1 MMPQSRSTGINGN
14 IFSFLFVVIFWLIWI
29 APVAADHVDLK
40 RLTQPHSAVNFGT
53 GILANDNTRYGQY
66 NGLRDDGPYAIFN
79 VEIKK
84 RDENTGTWLNLTGRN
99 LGLSNRDIRFEHIKQ
114 RHWAYFI
121 DFSQTPRYEPFTVVT
136 AVTGTGS
143 AQLQVPASP
152 TTGEA
157 TQLKTKRQALTFGMS
172 RHLPGNFALEFHFRN
187 EEKDG
192 SRIFGRGNRLGPPL
206 PGVVGSYEFL
216 PEPIN
221 YTTRQFGGNLNYNGK
236 QLQLSGGYYG
246 TMFVNRNTALYTTEG
261 STNGGIYAPGL
272 FSPIALP
279 PDNQSHQAFLSG
291 NYSFTPSTHGNFKT
305 AYTHATQ
312 TDSFF
317 STQFLASGIGN
328 NLGGRIDTALVQAGM
343 TSRPLPKLSLLGNI
357 RFEDRDDNTP
367 VLLYNPLAFQPDLN
381 GNRWSGFNQPRSFST
396 LTGKFEASYALPMNF
411 RFVGGID
418 YELWHRRWQPAIVG
432 HRIRTDE
439 ISYRAEL
446 RRTLADTL
454 TGSISYIH
462 SDRSGS
468 PFISTQTAT
477 GEPFFNTIAPL
488 NLADRKRDVV
498 RLSLNW
504 EPIETLSLQ
513 AMVHESFDDYDHR
526 SGSNLGLRNG
536 SARNY
541 SLDAA
546 YTISENLQAIA
557 WFSRNETYIDQAA
570 RNSIPGNPLREIWSV
585 NLQNIGTAFGFDI
598 NGKLDEKL
606 EIGASTSHAVII
618 DKFKQETST
627 PAIYSVPDIS
637 SELSNMRL
645 FARYAVQRNFFLH
658 LDYILNRFKT
668 NEWTWNHWTYNDG
681 THLTQDTHQIV
692 NFVAL
697 SAHYYWQ

>member
-1 MMPQSRSTGINGN
+1 MPQSRSTGINGN
-14 IFSFLFVVIFWLIWI
+14 IFSFFFAVIFWLIWI

-53 GILANDNTRYGQY
+53 GILSNDNARFGQY

-84 RDENTGTWLNLTGRN
+84 RDEHTGTWLNLTGRN

-121 DFSQTPRYEPFTVVT
+121 DFSQTPRYEPFTIVT
-136 AVTGTGS
+136 AITGIGS
-143 AQLQVPASP
+143 TQLQVPASP

-157 TQLKTKRQALTFGMS
+157 TQLKTERQALSFGMS
-172 RHLPGNFALEFHFRN
+172 RYLPGNFALEFHFRN

-246 TMFVNRNTALYTTEG
+246 TIFINRNNALYTHGG
-261 STNGGIYAPGL
+261 SAQGGIYAPSL
-272 FSPIALP
+272 LTPIALP
-279 PDNQSHQAFLSG
+279 PDNQSHQVFLSG
-291 NYSFTPSTHGNFKT
+291 SYIFTPATNGHFKT
-305 AYTHATQ
+305 AYTRATQ

-317 STQFLASGIGN
+317 PTQYLAPGIGN
-328 NLGGRIDTALVQAGM
+328 NLGGRIDTVLVQAGI
-343 TSRPLPKLSLLGNI
+343 TSRPLTKLSVMGNI

-367 VLLYNPLAFQPDLN
+367 VLHYNPVAYQPDLN
-381 GNRWSGFNQPRSFST
+381 GNRWSGFNRPRSFST
-396 LTGKFEASYALPMNF
+396 LTGKFEASYSLPMNF
-411 RFVGGID
+411 RFIGGID
-418 YELWHRRWQPAIVG
+418 YELWHRRWQPAFVG
-432 HRIRTDE
+432 HRVRTDE

-446 RRTLADTL
+446 RRTLADSL

-468 PFISTQTAT
+468 PFISTKTAT

-488 NLADRKRDVV
+488 NLSDRKRDMV
-498 RLSLNW
+498 RLMLHW
-504 EPIETLSLQ
+504 EPFELLSLQ
-513 AMVHESFDDYDHR
+513 AIVHESFDDYGHR
-526 SGSNLGLRNG
+526 SDSNLGLRNG

-557 WFSRNETYIDQAA
+557 WFSRNETYIDQAS
-570 RNSIPGNPLREIWSV
+570 RNSVPGSPLREIWSV
-585 NLQNIGTAFGFDI
+585 DLQNIGTSLGLDI
-598 NGKLDEKL
+598 NGKLNDTI
-606 EIGASTSHAVII
+606 EIGASASHAIII
-618 DKFKQETST
+618 DKFKQATST
-627 PAIYSVPDIS
+627 PSIYSVPDIS

-645 FARYAVQRNFFLH
+645 FARYAVQKNFFLH
-658 LDYILNRFKT
+658 LDHILNRFKT
-668 NEWTWNHWTYNDG
+668 NEWTWNHWTYSDG
-681 THLTQDTHQIV
+681 TQLTQDANQLV

-697 SAHYYWQ
+697 SAHYHWQ

>member
-1 MMPQSRSTGINGN
+1 MPQSKITRKTGKI
-14 IFSFLFVVIFWLIWI
+14 IFPLIAAIFLLFLIT
-29 APVAADHVDLK
+29 PAAAKHDELR

-53 GILANDNTRYGQY
+53 GILSNDNARFGQY

-84 RDENTGTWLNLTGRN
+84 RDEHTGTWLNLTGRN

-121 DFSQTPRYEPFTVVT
+121 DFSQTPRYEPFTIVT
-136 AVTGTGS
+136 AITGIGS
-143 AQLQVPASP
+143 TQLQVPVSP
-152 TTGEA
+152 AAGEA
-157 TQLKTKRQALTFGMS
+157 TQLKTERQALSFGMS

-246 TMFVNRNTALYTTEG
+246 AMFVNRNTALYTTGG
-261 STNGGIYAPGL
+261 STNGGIYAPSL

-305 AYTHATQ
+305 AYTRATQ

-317 STQFLASGIGN
+317 PTQYLAPGIGN
-328 NLGGRIDTALVQAGM
+328 NLGGRIDTVLVQAGI
-343 TSRPLPKLSLLGNI
+343 TSRPLTKLSVMGNI

-367 VLLYNPLAFQPDLN
+367 VLLYNPLALQPDLN

-396 LTGKFEASYALPMNF
+396 LTGKLEASYALPMNF
-411 RFVGGID
+411 RLIGGID
-418 YELWHRRWQPAIVG
+418 YELWHRRWQPAFVG
-432 HRIRTDE
+432 HRARTDE

-468 PFISTQTAT
+468 PFISTKTAT

-488 NLADRKRDVV
+488 NLSDRKRDMV
-498 RLSLNW
+498 RLMLHW
-504 EPIETLSLQ
+504 EPFELLSLQ
-513 AMVHESFDDYDHR
+513 AIVHESFDDYGHR
-526 SGSNLGLRNG
+526 SDSNLGLRNG

-557 WFSRNETYIDQAA
+557 WFSRNETYIDQAS
-570 RNSIPGNPLREIWSV
+570 RNSIPGSPLREIWSV
-585 NLQNIGTAFGFDI
+585 DLQNIGTSFGLDI
-598 NGKLDEKL
+598 NGKLDEKI
-606 EIGASTSHAVII
+606 EIGASASHAIII
-618 DKFKQETST
+618 DKFKQTTST
-627 PAIYSVPDIS
+627 PSIYSVPDIS

-645 FARYAVQRNFFLH
+645 FARYAVQKNFFLH

-668 NEWTWNHWTYNDG
+668 NEWTWNHWTYSDG
-681 THLTQDTHQIV
+681 TQLTQDANQLV

-697 SAHYYWQ
+697 SAHYHWQ